1 MIDKKALL
9 GIHPDTLRQHFVD
22 AGQPGYRCDQVLQWL
37 YRHHATTIDSM
48 ANVGKATQAWLNE
61 HYTVAPLP
69 IVAKQVAADQSAT
82 KYAVQL
88 RDNQRVEAVVLNE
101 KTGYTL
107 CVSSQCGCGI
117 GCRFCVTGTM
127 GLSRNLTVDEIVGQV
142 VLANQDT
149 PISRLV
155 FMGMGEPLANVQAV
169 VAAIEILNHPKAMG
183 IGKRKITVSTSGII
197 PGIQYLIDRDITL
210 NLAFSVGH
218 ANPQKRLAIMPIE
231 KRFSILDVAQVL
243 HQYHSQHNRKLTLE
257 YTLLK
262 HTNDDP
268 DAIDELGRLA
278 TYLNAKIN
286 LINLNPHPS
295 IPYEPV
301 SENTLYTI
309 ANTLKNRG
317 LQATIRHPK
326 GQDIVAACG
335 QLGGGSIASM

>member
-1 MIDKKALL
+1 MTNKHALL
-9 GIHPDTLRQHFVD
+9 GIHPDELRQQFID
-22 AGQPGYRCDQVLQWL
+22 GGQPGYRCDQVLHWL
-37 YRHHATTIDSM
+37 YRHHTTCITDM
-48 ANVGKATQAWLNE
+48 TNVGQSTQDWLNA
-61 HYTVAPLP
+61 HYTLQPMHR
-69 IVAKQVAADQSAT
+69 VAKQVAADQSAT
-82 KYAVQL
+82 KYAIQL
-88 RDNQRVEAVVLNE
+88 PDNQRIEAVVLKE

-127 GLSRNLTVDEIVGQV
+127 GLTRNLTVDEIVGQV
-142 VLANQDT
+142 LLADQDT
-149 PISRLV
+149 PISRIV
-155 FMGMGEPLANVQAV
+155 FMGMGEPLANVHAV
-169 VAAIEILNHPKAMG
+169 VAAIELFNHPKAME

-197 PGIQYLIDRDITL
+197 PGITYLIDHNITL

-218 ANPQKRLAIMPIE
+218 ANPKKRLAIMPIE
-231 KRFSILDVAQVL
+231 KRFSILDVAQAL
-243 HQYHSQHNRKLTLE
+243 HQYQAQHNRKLTLE

-262 HTNDDP
+262 NANDDP
-268 DAIDELGRLA
+268 EAIDELGRLA

-301 SENTLYTI
+301 SETTVYTI
-309 ANTLKNRG
+309 AKNLKRRG

-335 QLGGGSIASM
+335 QLGGEAPI

>member
-1 MIDKKALL
+1 MTTKQSLL
-9 GIHPDTLRQHFVD
+9 GIHPDILREQFITS
-22 AGQPGYRCDQVLQWL
+22 GQPAYRCEQVLQWV
-37 YRHHATTIDSM
+37 YQHHASTIEHM
-48 ANVGKATQAWLNE
+48 KNIGKATQTWLNE
-61 HYTVAPLP
+61 HYSLTPLHR
-69 IVAKQVAADQSAT
+69 VDKQVAADKSAT
-82 KYAVQL
+82 KYAIQL
-88 RDNQRVEAVVLNE
+88 ADNQVIESVVLKE
-101 KTGYTL
+101 KSGYTL

-155 FMGMGEPLANVQAV
+155 FMGMGEPLANVHAV
-169 VAAIEILNHPKAMG
+169 VAAIEILNHTKAMG

-197 PGIQYLIDRDITL
+197 PGIQYLIDHAITL

-231 KRFSILDVAQVL
+231 KRFSILDVAQTL
-243 HQYHSQHNRKLTLE
+243 HLYQTQHNRKLTLE

-262 HTNDDP
+262 NTNDDA
-268 DAIDELGRLA
+268 DAIDELCRLS

-301 SENTLYTI
+301 TESDLYRI
-309 ANTLKNRG
+309 ENTLKNRG
-317 LQATIRHPK
+317 VRATIRHPK
-326 GQDIVAACG
+326 GQDIIAACG
-335 QLGGGSIASM
+335 QLGGGSMATI